1 MILVVLFT
9 YFNVCMYR
17 SNVLKLQVPR
27 DLRGCKGL
35 LVALNESA
43 ARYMFIHLI
52 IEMYGTKLFPLGMDV
67 MKNSLQI

>member
-1 MILVVLFT
+1 M
-9 YFNVCMYR
+9 
-17 SNVLKLQVPR
+17 KLQVPR
-27 DLRGCKGL
+27 YLRGCKGL